1 MLFITDKRIVEG
13 LCFVEK
19 INKDIDGFYD
29 DFFGALSVSLTVAEE
44 VSGSLALTAMKW
56 FLMELSPSNSSRTPI
71 SINMYQYVNFSI
83 IFFKFAK

>member
-1 MLFITDKRIVEG
+1 MLLIIVKRIVEG

-44 VSGSLALTAMKW
+44 VSGSLALTALKW
-56 FLMELSPSNSSRTPI
+56 FLMELQPFKQFANTHFNKYV
-71 SINMYQYVNFSI
+71 SIC
-83 IFFKFAK
+83 